1 MAEAS
6 LEQYTRPTDPVGRV
20 LFQISRAFAIF
31 GGFVLCAMAVLTTVS
46 VTGRSTISLP
56 VTGDFELI
64 AIGTGVAVFAFL
76 PYCQLVRENVIVDI
90 FMSRASFKART
101 ICDLV
106 GNFLYVVIIMLMLW
120 RLPLGGM
127 ELYEND
133 QMTLVL
139 EVPQWWTFPLAILCL
154 ILLLV
159 VNIYTVVRSYRE
171 IRMNRTL

>member
-1 MAEAS
+1 MAEL
-6 LEQYTRPTDPVGRV
+6 LEQHTRPTDPVGRV
-20 LFQISRAFAIF
+20 LFQISRTFAIF
-31 GGFVLCAMAVLTTVS
+31 GGLVLCAMALLTTIS
-46 VTGRSTISLP
+46 VIGRSAISMP

-90 FMSRASFKART
+90 FMSKTPFKART
-101 ICDLV
+101 FCDFI
-106 GNFLYVVIIMLMLW
+106 GNFFYVVIILLMLW
-120 RLPLGGM
+120 RLPLGGID
-127 ELYEND
+127 LYDND

-159 VNIYTVVRSYRE
+159 VNIYTTVRSFRE
-171 IRMNRTL
+171 FRENRTL

>member
-1 MAEAS
+1 MAEL
-6 LEQYTRPTDPVGRV
+6 LEQHTRPTDPVGRV
-20 LFQISRAFAIF
+20 LFQISRTFAIF
-31 GGFVLCAMAVLTTVS
+31 GGLVLCAMALLTTIS
-46 VTGRSTISLP
+46 VIGRSAISMP

-90 FMSRASFKART
+90 FMSKTPFRART
-101 ICDLV
+101 FCDFI
-106 GNFLYVVIIMLMLW
+106 GNFFYVVIIILMLW
-120 RLPLGGM
+120 RLPLGGID
-127 ELYEND
+127 LYDND

-159 VNIYTVVRSYRE
+159 VNIYTTVRSYRE
-171 IRMNRTL
+171 FRENRTL

>member
-1 MAEAS
+1 MAESSGQHA
-6 LEQYTRPTDPVGRV
+6 RPTDPVGRV

-90 FMSRASFKART
+90 FMSQASFRART
-101 ICDLV
+101 ICDFV
-106 GNFLYVVIIMLMLW
+106 GNFLYVVIIILMLW

-127 ELYEND
+127 DLYEND

-154 ILLLV
+154 VLLLA

-171 IRMNRTL
+171 IRLNRTL

>member
-1 MAEAS
+1 MADS
-6 LEQYTRPTDPVGRV
+6 LEQQTRPIDPVGRV

-31 GGFVLCAMAVLTTVS
+31 GGFVLCAMALLTTIS
-46 VTGRSTISLP
+46 VIGRSAISMP

-90 FMSRASFKART
+90 FMSKTPFRART
-101 ICDLV
+101 ICDLI
-106 GNFLYVVIIMLMLW
+106 GNFLYVVIIILMLW
-120 RLPLGGM
+120 RLPLGGID
-127 ELYEND
+127 LYDND

-159 VNIYTVVRSYRE
+159 VNIYTAMRSYRE
-171 IRMNRTL
+171 VRENRTL

>member
-1 MAEAS
+1 MAEL
-6 LEQYTRPTDPVGRV
+6 LEQHTRPTDPVGRV
-20 LFQISRAFAIF
+20 LFQISRTFAIF
-31 GGFVLCAMAVLTTVS
+31 GGLVLCAMALLTTIS
-46 VTGRSTISLP
+46 VIGRSAISMP

-90 FMSRASFKART
+90 FMSKTPFRART
-101 ICDLV
+101 FCDFI
-106 GNFLYVVIIMLMLW
+106 GNFFYVVIILLMLW
-120 RLPLGGM
+120 RLPLGGLD
-127 ELYEND
+127 LYDND

-159 VNIYTVVRSYRE
+159 VNIYTTVRSYRE
-171 IRMNRTL
+171 FRENRTL

>member
-1 MAEAS
+1 MAEL
-6 LEQYTRPTDPVGRV
+6 LEQHTRPTDPVGRV
-20 LFQISRAFAIF
+20 LFQISRTFAIF
-31 GGFVLCAMAVLTTVS
+31 GGLVLCAMALLTTIS
-46 VTGRSTISLP
+46 VIGRSAISMP

-90 FMSRASFKART
+90 FMSKTPFKART
-101 ICDLV
+101 FCDFI
-106 GNFLYVVIIMLMLW
+106 GNFFYVVIILLMLW
-120 RLPLGGM
+120 RLPLGGID
-127 ELYEND
+127 LYDND

-159 VNIYTVVRSYRE
+159 VNIYTTVRSYRE
-171 IRMNRTL
+171 FRENRTL

>member
-1 MAEAS
+1 MAES
-6 LEQYTRPTDPVGRV
+6 LEQHTRPTDPVGRV
-20 LFQISRAFAIF
+20 LFQISRTFAIF
-31 GGFVLCAMAVLTTVS
+31 GGLVLCAMALLTTIS
-46 VTGRSTISLP
+46 VIGRSAISMP

-90 FMSRASFKART
+90 FMSKTPFRART
-101 ICDLV
+101 FCDFI
-106 GNFLYVVIIMLMLW
+106 GNFFYVVIILLMLW
-120 RLPLGGM
+120 RLPLGGID
-127 ELYEND
+127 LYDND

-159 VNIYTVVRSYRE
+159 VNIYTTVRSYRE
-171 IRMNRTL
+171 FRENRTL

>member
-1 MAEAS
+1 MAEL
-6 LEQYTRPTDPVGRV
+6 LEQHTRPTDPVGRV
-20 LFQISRAFAIF
+20 LFQISRTFAIF
-31 GGFVLCAMAVLTTVS
+31 GGLVLCAMALLTTIS
-46 VTGRSTISLP
+46 VIGRSAISMP

-90 FMSRASFKART
+90 FMSKTPFRART
-101 ICDLV
+101 FCDFI
-106 GNFLYVVIIMLMLW
+106 GNFFYVVIILLMLW
-120 RLPLGGM
+120 RLPLGGID
-127 ELYEND
+127 LYDND

-159 VNIYTVVRSYRE
+159 VNIYTTVRSYRE
-171 IRMNRTL
+171 FRENQTL

>member
-1 MAEAS
+1 MAEPTD
-6 LEQYTRPTDPVGRV
+6 QHTRPTDPVGRV
-20 LFQISRAFAIF
+20 LFQISRTFAIF
-31 GGFVLCAMAVLTTVS
+31 GGLVLCAMALLTTIS
-46 VTGRSTISLP
+46 VIGRSAISMP

-90 FMSRASFKART
+90 FMSKTPFRART
-101 ICDLV
+101 FCDFI
-106 GNFLYVVIIMLMLW
+106 GNFFYVVIILLMLW
-120 RLPLGGM
+120 RLPLGGID
-127 ELYEND
+127 LYDND

-159 VNIYTVVRSYRE
+159 VNIYTTVRSYRE
-171 IRMNRTL
+171 FRENRTL

>member
-1 MAEAS
+1 MAEL
-6 LEQYTRPTDPVGRV
+6 LEQHTRPTDPVGRV
-20 LFQISRAFAIF
+20 LFQISRTFAIF
-31 GGFVLCAMAVLTTVS
+31 GGLVLCAMALLTTIS
-46 VTGRSTISLP
+46 VIGRSAISMP

-90 FMSRASFKART
+90 FMSKSPFRART
-101 ICDLV
+101 FCDFI
-106 GNFLYVVIIMLMLW
+106 GNFFYVVIILLMLW
-120 RLPLGGM
+120 RLPLGGID
-127 ELYEND
+127 LYDND

-159 VNIYTVVRSYRE
+159 VNIYTTVRSYRE
-171 IRMNRTL
+171 FRENRTL

>member
-1 MAEAS
+1 MAEATD
-6 LEQYTRPTDPVGRV
+6 QHTRPTDPVGRV
-20 LFQISRAFAIF
+20 LFQISRTFAIF
-31 GGFVLCAMAVLTTVS
+31 GGLVLCAMALLTTIS
-46 VTGRSTISLP
+46 VIGRSAISMP

-90 FMSRASFKART
+90 FMSKTPFRART
-101 ICDLV
+101 FCDFI
-106 GNFLYVVIIMLMLW
+106 GNFFYVVIILLMLW
-120 RLPLGGM
+120 RLPLGGID
-127 ELYEND
+127 LYDND

-159 VNIYTVVRSYRE
+159 VNIYTTVRSYRE
-171 IRMNRTL
+171 FRENQTL

>member
-1 MAEAS
+1 MAEL
-6 LEQYTRPTDPVGRV
+6 LEQHTRPTDPVGRV
-20 LFQISRAFAIF
+20 LFQISRTFAIF
-31 GGFVLCAMAVLTTVS
+31 GGLVLCAMALLTTIS
-46 VTGRSTISLP
+46 VIGRSAISMP

-90 FMSRASFKART
+90 FMSKTPFRART
-101 ICDLV
+101 FCDFI
-106 GNFLYVVIIMLMLW
+106 GNFFYVVIILLMLW
-120 RLPLGGM
+120 RLPLGGID
-127 ELYEND
+127 LYDND

-159 VNIYTVVRSYRE
+159 VNIYTTVRSYRE
-171 IRMNRTL
+171 FRENRTL